1 MDPNDRGPE
10 EQDSGSTTR
19 AIPLIAGEY
28 LLTVNPVDGSEIE
41 PCPPGEH
48 PGAPRRRTP
57 ESRAERERA
66 AVAPLP
72 TGISLPDLPLLERTA
87 ERERLL
93 QLLRRGRSV
102 RLTGAPGSGRSSLLA
117 AVATECADLAPD
129 GVIRLSGCRRT
140 ASDVLYELF
149 AAVHDAPRHRPD
161 RAELEEAVRGVGAIV
176 LLDDAEFGGQ
186 ALDSLLDATPEC
198 AFLIAAA
205 PGSPAPSA
213 DAPLEE
219 VALSGIS
226 RAACRELMEHIV
238 RRPLTEDEAGWVGD
252 LWFESE
258 GLPLR
263 FVQAGALLRQRDAEA
278 EAARTAADGGG
289 DGDGAAGGD
298 GGDGGDGGEADT
310 EDAGSAE
317 GNGPAGA
324 PLPTLAEGAAP
335 AALLAAR
342 LSESTREVLRFAVA
356 LGGVLPHPAHLPA
369 LVDDADADAS
379 LGELLACGLVTTAGT
394 YYRLAPDV
402 TGQLADAGY
411 ADGADDRARTAAQH
425 YAWWTGHP
433 SVTPERVAQEAEA
446 VLAAVQ
452 GARRGGHASAA
463 VLLARTAAPI
473 LAASLH
479 WGPWERILRGG
490 QEAARTAG
498 EVAEEAYFHHDLGVL
513 ALCTGHLDRARA
525 ELEASIG
532 LRGVLADRRG
542 TVAGRRALALVEDR
556 FTIEA
561 EGGPDKAAGGFGD
574 GGKALGGS
582 LPAVAVPPAAP
593 DASTPPA
600 LPRRQS
606 TAKPPGASVPR
617 PVAPAAAQ
625 TPSGPQ
631 STGST
636 PALDKLPPA
645 LAVPPVTVGSAF
657 DETPGGGTFGS
668 EALTRP
674 TPLARTAHGADGP
687 DDGRRGPRGLA
698 LRGARRNVF
707 AAGAGALLAALV
719 GTVVTIGMTS
729 GSEEPAGSVNPAVT
743 SREDDGIT
751 VDEPAPSSSD
761 ERGKKPGASS
771 APAVPGG
778 PSGSGTG
785 SASPETSESDEASEE
800 TEEENGTTSGGGGE
814 DTEKPGGSTT
824 SGGGSGGAGG
834 SESGGS
840 DSGGTESGGSESGG
854 TGSGGTESGGS
865 ESGGSDSGG
874 TEPGGSDSP
883 SPSPSTSTPSEPT
896 TGGAGGSVTASGTA
910 SNTAAPSSG
919 QASQESTESP
929 LI

>member
-1 MDPNDRGPE
+1 MDPNDRGSE
-10 EQDSGSTTR
+10 DQDSGSTTR

-41 PCPPGEH
+41 PCPPGER

-72 TGISLPDLPLLERTA
+72 AGISLPDLPLLERTA

-129 GVIRLSGCRRT
+129 GVIRLSGTQRT
-140 ASDVLYELF
+140 AADVLYELF

-161 RAELEEAVRGVGAIV
+161 RAELEEAVRGVGAVV
-176 LLDDAEFGGQ
+176 LLDDIEFGGQ

-198 AFLIAAA
+198 AFLITVA
-205 PGSPAPSA
+205 PEAPAPSA

-226 RAACRELMEHIV
+226 RSACRELMEHIV

-278 EAARTAADGGG
+278 ARP
-289 DGDGAAGGD
+289 AAGGD
-298 GGDGGDGGEADT
+298 GSGGDEADAEDGEA
-310 EDAGSAE
+310 AGSAE
-317 GNGPAGA
+317 STGRSGRTGS

-394 YYRLAPDV
+394 YHRLAPDV
-402 TGQLADAGY
+402 AGQLADAGY

-452 GARRGGHASAA
+452 GAQRGGHASAA
-463 VLLARTAAPI
+463 VLLARTAAPM

-556 FTIEA
+556 FVIES
-561 EGGPDKAAGGFGD
+561 EGGRDKAAGGLGEA
-574 GGKALGGS
+574 GKALGGA
-582 LPAVAVPPAAP
+582 LPAVAVPPAAA

-600 LPRRQS
+600 LPRRPTPAKQS
-606 TAKPPGASVPR
+606 GASVP
-617 PVAPAAAQ
+617 PAVAPA
-625 TPSGPQ
+625 PSGPQ
-631 STGST
+631 TTGGT
-636 PALDKLPPA
+636 PRLDKLPPA

-657 DETPGGGTFGS
+657 DEAPGSGTYGS

-674 TPLARTAHGADGP
+674 TPFVRTAHGAAGP

-698 LRGARRNVF
+698 IRGARRNVF

-729 GSEEPAGSVNPAVT
+729 GSEEPAGNVNPAVT

-751 VDEPAPSSSD
+751 VDEPAPDDGD
-761 ERGKKPGASS
+761 ERGEKPGASS
-771 APAVPGG
+771 APAVPGE
-778 PSGSGTG
+778 PSDSGTG
-785 SASPETSESDEASEE
+785 SADPEASGTGEPSEE
-800 TEEENGTTSGGGGE
+800 AEEESGTTSGGAGK

-824 SGGGSGGAGG
+824 SGGGSGG
-834 SESGGS
+834 SDSGGS
-840 DSGGTESGGSESGG
+840 DSGGSGAGGAGDPDDEDPPSGG
-854 TGSGGTESGGS
+854 TSGDPGS
-865 ESGGSDSGG
+865 EDPP
-874 TEPGGSDSP
+874 PGDESP
-883 SPSPSTSTPSEPT
+883 SPSPSTSTSSEPT

-910 SNTAAPSSG
+910 SDSAAPSSG
-919 QASQESTESP
+919 QASQDSTESP
-929 LI
+929 VI

>member
-1 MDPNDRGPE
+1 MDPNHTGSE
-10 EQDSGSTTR
+10 EQDSGAITR

-41 PCPPGEH
+41 PCPPGKR
-48 PGAPRRRTP
+48 PGTPRRRTA

-87 ERERLL
+87 EREHLL
-93 QLLRRGRSV
+93 RLLRRGRSV

-117 AVATECADLAPD
+117 AVAAECADLAPD
-129 GVIRLSGCRRT
+129 GVIRLSGCQRT
-140 ASDVLYELF
+140 PGDLLYELF

-161 RAELEEAVRGVGAIV
+161 RAGLEAAVRGVGAVV
-176 LLDDAEFGGQ
+176 LLDDIEFGGR

-198 AFLIAAA
+198 AFLITAT
-205 PGSPAPSA
+205 PDTPAPSA

-219 VALSGIS
+219 VSLSGIS
-226 RAACRELMEHIV
+226 RAACRDLMERIV
-238 RRPLTEDEAGWVGD
+238 RRPLTEDEAQWVAD

-278 EAARTAADGGG
+278 EDSGRTAAGGG
-289 DGDGAAGGD
+289 DGDGG
-298 GGDGGDGGEADT
+298 
-310 EDAGSAE
+310 AGSAGE
-317 GNGPAGA
+317 TAEAGRAGA
-324 PLPTLAEGAAP
+324 SLPTLAEGAAP

-342 LSESTREVLRFAVA
+342 LSEPTREVLRFAVA

-394 YYRLAPDV
+394 HYRLAPDV
-402 TGQLADAGY
+402 AGQLAAAGY
-411 ADGADDRARTAAQH
+411 ADGADDRARAAARH

-452 GARRGGHASAA
+452 GAQRGGHASAA

-473 LAASLH
+473 LAASLY
-479 WGPWERILRGG
+479 WSAWERMLRGG

-513 ALCTGHLDRARA
+513 ALCAGHLDRARA

-556 FTIEA
+556 SALEA
-561 EGGPDKAAGGFGD
+561 GD
-574 GGKALGGS
+574 GPGGAPESGKAPGGL
-582 LPAVAVPPAAP
+582 LPAVAVPPASPAP
-593 DASTPPA
+593 VPPA
-600 LPRRQS
+600 
-606 TAKPPGASVPR
+606 ASVP
-617 PVAPAAAQ
+617 PAAPA
-625 TPSGPQ
+625 PPGPQ
-631 STGST
+631 TTGST
-636 PALDKLPPA
+636 PTLGKLPPA

-657 DETPGGGTFGS
+657 DETSGS

-674 TPLARTAHGADGP
+674 TPFVRTAYGEGGP
-687 DDGRRGPRGLA
+687 AAGRRDTRGLA
-698 LRGARRNVF
+698 LLGARRNIF

-729 GSEEPAGSVNPAVT
+729 GGEEPTGSVNPAVT

-751 VDEPAPSSSD
+751 VEEPPPSPSG
-761 ERGKKPGASS
+761 EREEKPGASS
-771 APAVPGG
+771 SPTAPGTPSADGTSPAAPGG
-778 PSGSGTG
+778 ASTSSG
-785 SASPETSESDEASEE
+785 E
-800 TEEENGTTSGGGGE
+800 TEEVEETAGTSTGSTRQPTRTTTGPGTPTDTRKPDGGTTEPEETPGESSTQPEDPPSESEEPTGDPGDTGGE
-814 DTEKPGGSTT
+814 
-824 SGGGSGGAGG
+824 
-834 SESGGS
+834 
-840 DSGGTESGGSESGG
+840 
-854 TGSGGTESGGS
+854 
-865 ESGGSDSGG
+865 
-874 TEPGGSDSP
+874 
-883 SPSPSTSTPSEPT
+883 TPN
-896 TGGAGGSVTASGTA
+896 GGTA
-910 SNTAAPSSG
+910 SASEPVPSSVAPVAG
-919 QASQESTESP
+919 SEPGPQASGESP
-929 LI
+929 VI

>member
-1 MDPNDRGPE
+1 MDPNDRGSE
-10 EQDSGSTTR
+10 DQDSGSTTR

-28 LLTVNPVDGSEIE
+28 LLTINPVDGSEIE
-41 PCPPGEH
+41 PCPPGER

-57 ESRAERERA
+57 DSRAERERA

-72 TGISLPDLPLLERTA
+72 AGISLPDLPLLERTA

-129 GVIRLSGCRRT
+129 GVIRLSGTQRT
-140 ASDVLYELF
+140 AADVLYELF

-161 RAELEEAVRGVGAIV
+161 RAELEEAVRGVGAVV
-176 LLDDAEFGGQ
+176 LLDDVEFGGQ

-198 AFLIAAA
+198 AFLITAA
-205 PGSPAPSA
+205 PDAPAPSA

-219 VALSGIS
+219 VVLSGIS
-226 RAACRELMEHIV
+226 RSACRELMERIV
-238 RRPLTEDEAGWVGD
+238 RRPLTEDEVGWLGD

-278 EAARTAADGGG
+278 ARP
-289 DGDGAAGGD
+289 AAGGD
-298 GGDGGDGGEADT
+298 GSGGDEADAEDDEAA
-310 EDAGSAE
+310 EDAGRS
-317 GNGPAGA
+317 GRTGS

-394 YYRLAPDV
+394 YHRLAPDV
-402 TGQLADAGY
+402 AGQLADAGY
-411 ADGADDRARTAAQH
+411 ADGADDRARTAARH

-452 GARRGGHASAA
+452 GAQRGGHASAA
-463 VLLARTAAPI
+463 VLLARTAAPM
-473 LAASLH
+473 LAASLL

-556 FTIEA
+556 FAIEA
-561 EGGPDKAAGGFGD
+561 EGGRDKAAGGPGD
-574 GGKALGGS
+574 AGKALGGS

-600 LPRRQS
+600 LPRRPTPAKQS
-606 TAKPPGASVPR
+606 GASVPP
-617 PVAPAAAQ
+617 PVAPV
-625 TPSGPQ
+625 PPGPQ
-631 STGST
+631 TTGST
-636 PALDKLPPA
+636 PRLDKLPPA

-657 DETPGGGTFGS
+657 DETPGSGTFGS

-674 TPLARTAHGADGP
+674 TPFVRTAHGAAGP

-698 LRGARRNVF
+698 IRGARRNVF

-729 GSEEPAGSVNPAVT
+729 GSEEPAGNVNPAVT

-751 VDEPAPSSSD
+751 VDEPAPDDGD
-761 ERGKKPGASS
+761 ERGEKPGASS
-771 APAVPGG
+771 APAVPGE
-778 PSGSGTG
+778 PSDSGTG
-785 SASPETSESDEASEE
+785 SASPGASDSGDASEE
-800 TEEENGTTSGGGGE
+800 TEEENDTTSGGAGE
-814 DTEKPGGSTT
+814 PTETT
-824 SGGGSGGAGG
+824 
-834 SESGGS
+834 
-840 DSGGTESGGSESGG
+840 TR
-854 TGSGGTESGGS
+854 
-865 ESGGSDSGG
+865 
-874 TEPGGSDSP
+874 
-883 SPSPSTSTPSEPT
+883 PSTPTPTKKPTTRPTETENETDEPTDPPTETEGETSEPPGEPEPPGDS
-896 TGGAGGSVTASGTA
+896 TGGGSVTASGTA
-910 SNTAAPSSG
+910 SDSAAPSSG
-919 QASQESTESP
+919 QVSQDSAESP
-929 LI
+929 VI

>member
-117 AVATECADLAPD
+117 AVAAECADLAPD

-161 RAELEEAVRGVGAIV
+161 RAELEEAVRGVGAVV

-198 AFLIAAA
+198 AFLITAA
-205 PGSPAPSA
+205 PGAPAPSA

-238 RRPLTEDEAGWVGD
+238 RRPLTEDEAAWVGD

-278 EAARTAADGGG
+278 AA
-289 DGDGAAGGD
+289 
-298 GGDGGDGGEADT
+298 DGGEADG
-310 EDAGSAE
+310 EDAGNAE
-317 GNGPAGA
+317 DAGGTEGSGRAGA

-342 LSESTREVLRFAVA
+342 LSDSTREVLRFAVA

-452 GARRGGHASAA
+452 GAKRGGHASAA
-463 VLLARTAAPI
+463 VLLARTAAPM

-556 FTIEA
+556 FAIEA
-561 EGGPDKAAGGFGD
+561 EGGPDKAGKAAGGPGD
-574 GGKALGGS
+574 GGKDPGGP
-582 LPAVAVPPAAP
+582 LPAVVVPPAAP

-606 TAKPPGASVPR
+606 TVKPPGAFPPPPS
-617 PVAPAAAQ
+617 AAQ

-657 DETPGGGTFGS
+657 DETPGDGTFGS

-674 TPLARTAHGADGP
+674 TPFVRTAHGEGGP
-687 DDGRRGPRGLA
+687 EDGRRGPRGLA
-698 LRGARRNVF
+698 LRGTRRNVF

-771 APAVPGG
+771 APAVPGE

-785 SASPETSESDEASEE
+785 SASPDASESDDASEE
-800 TEEENGTTSGGGGE
+800 TEEEKGTTSGGGE
-814 DTEKPGGSTT
+814 KDTEKPGGSNT
-824 SGGGSGGAGG
+824 SGGGSGGQDEDSPPPADDPGDPDDED
-834 SESGGS
+834 SSSGNT
-840 DSGGTESGGSESGG
+840 SG
-854 TGSGGTESGGS
+854 
-865 ESGGSDSGG
+865 
-874 TEPGGSDSP
+874 EPGGEDPSPGDESP
-883 SPSPSTSTPSEPT
+883 SPSPPPSTPSEPT

-919 QASQESTESP
+919 QASQDSTESP
-929 LI
+929 VI

>member
-10 EQDSGSTTR
+10 EQDSGSITR

-48 PGAPRRRTP
+48 PGAPHRRTP
-57 ESRAERERA
+57 GSRAERERA

-102 RLTGAPGSGRSSLLA
+102 RLTGAPGSGRTSLLA
-117 AVATECADLAPD
+117 AVAAECADLAPD
-129 GVIRLSGCRRT
+129 GVIRLNGCRRT

-149 AAVHDAPRHRPD
+149 AAVHEAPRHRPD
-161 RAELEEAVRGVGAIV
+161 RAELEEAVRGVGAVV
-176 LLDDAEFGGQ
+176 LLDDAEFGGE

-198 AFLIAAA
+198 AFLITAE
-205 PGSPAPSA
+205 PGAPAPSA

-238 RRPLTEDEAGWVGD
+238 RRPLTEDEAAWVGD

-263 FVQAGALLRQRDAEA
+263 FVQAGALLRQRDAES
-278 EAARTAADGGG
+278 
-289 DGDGAAGGD
+289 
-298 GGDGGDGGEADT
+298 GDGGEADGGNAG
-310 EDAGSAE
+310 DAGGAE
-317 GNGPAGA
+317 GSGRAGA

-342 LSESTREVLRFAVA
+342 LSDSTREVLRFAVA

-411 ADGADDRARTAAQH
+411 AEGADDRARTAAQH

-452 GARRGGHASAA
+452 GAKRGGHASAA
-463 VLLARTAAPI
+463 VLLARTAAPM

-556 FTIEA
+556 FAIEA
-561 EGGPDKAAGGFGD
+561 EGGPEKAGKAAGEPGD
-574 GGKALGGS
+574 GGEALGGP
-582 LPAVAVPPAAP
+582 LPVVVPPAAP
-593 DASTPPA
+593 DASAPPA

-606 TAKPPGASVPR
+606 TAKPPGAFP
-617 PVAPAAAQ
+617 PPPAAQ
-625 TPSGPQ
+625 TPPGPQ
-631 STGST
+631 STGGT
-636 PALDKLPPA
+636 PSLDKLPPA

-674 TPLARTAHGADGP
+674 TPFVRPGYGEDGP

-719 GTVVTIGMTS
+719 GTVVTIGMTA
-729 GSEEPAGSVNPAVT
+729 GGEEPAGNVNPAVT

-771 APAVPGG
+771 APAVPGE
-778 PSGSGTG
+778 PSGSETG
-785 SASPETSESDEASEE
+785 SASPDASESDDASGE
-800 TEEENGTTSGGGGE
+800 TEEERGTTSGGGE
-814 DTEKPGGSTT
+814 KDTEKPGGSTT

-834 SESGGS
+834 SDSGGS
-840 DSGGTESGGSESGG
+840 DSGGSDSGGS
-854 TGSGGTESGGS
+854 GSGGSGSGGS
-865 ESGGSDSGG
+865 DSGGSDSGGSDSGGSDSGGSDSGG
-874 TEPGGSDSP
+874 TEPGGSD

-896 TGGAGGSVTASGTA
+896 TGGAGGSVSASGPA
-910 SNTAAPSSG
+910 PSTAAPSSG
-919 QASQESTESP
+919 QASQDSTESP
-929 LI
+929 VI

>member
-87 ERERLL
+87 EREHLL

-117 AVATECADLAPD
+117 AVAAECADLAPD
-129 GVIRLSGCRRT
+129 GVVRLSGRQRT
-140 ASDVLYELF
+140 AADVLYELF
-149 AAVHDAPRHRPD
+149 AAVHDTPRHRPD
-161 RAELEEAVRGVGAIV
+161 RAELEEAVRGVGAVV
-176 LLDDAEFGGQ
+176 LLDDVEFGGQ
-186 ALDSLLDATPEC
+186 ALDSLLGATPEC
-198 AFLIAAA
+198 AFLITVV
-205 PGSPAPSA
+205 PGAPAPSA

-238 RRPLTEDEAGWVGD
+238 RRPLTEEEAGWTGD

-263 FVQAGALLRQRDAEA
+263 FIQAGALLRQRDAEA
-278 EAARTAADGGG
+278 AEAARTAVG
-289 DGDGAAGGD
+289 DD
-298 GGDGGDGGEADT
+298 GGDGGSGDGEAGTEDAEDD

-317 GNGPAGA
+317 GSGRAGA
-324 PLPTLAEGAAP
+324 TLPTLAEGAAP

-342 LSESTREVLRFAVA
+342 LSESTREVLRFALA

-402 TGQLADAGY
+402 AGQLADAGY

-433 SVTPERVAQEAEA
+433 SVTPERVSQEAEA

-452 GARRGGHASAA
+452 GAQRGGHASAA

-556 FTIEA
+556 FAIEA
-561 EGGPDKAAGGFGD
+561 EGGPDKAAGGPGD
-574 GGKALGGS
+574 GGKALGGA
-582 LPAVAVPPAAP
+582 LPAVAVPPA
-593 DASTPPA
+593 
-600 LPRRQS
+600 LPRRP
-606 TAKPPGASVPR
+606 TPVKPSGASVP
-617 PVAPAAAQ
+617 PTVAPA
-625 TPSGPQ
+625 PSGPQ
-631 STGST
+631 TTGGT
-636 PALDKLPPA
+636 PTLDELPPA
-645 LAVPPVTVGSAF
+645 LAVPPVTVGGAF
-657 DETPGGGTFGS
+657 DETPGSGTSGS

-674 TPLARTAHGADGP
+674 TPFVRTAHGEGGQY
-687 DDGRRGPRGLA
+687 DGRRGPHGLA
-698 LRGARRNVF
+698 VRGARRNVF

-761 ERGKKPGASS
+761 ERGEKPGASS
-771 APAVPGG
+771 APAVPGA
-778 PSGSGTG
+778 PSSSGTG
-785 SASPETSESDEASEE
+785 SADPEASGTGEPSEE
-800 TEEENGTTSGGGGE
+800 AEEDGTTSGGAGE
-814 DTEKPGGSTT
+814 PTRTTTRPSTPTQTKKPTTEPT
-824 SGGGSGGAGG
+824 
-834 SESGGS
+834 E
-840 DSGGTESGGSESGG
+840 TESE
-854 TGSGGTESGGS
+854 T
-865 ESGGSDSGG
+865 
-874 TEPGGSDSP
+874 
-883 SPSPSTSTPSEPT
+883 SEPT
-896 TGGAGGSVTASGTA
+896 GSPTETEGETSGPTGEPDPPGDSTGGGSVTASGTA
-910 SNTAAPSSG
+910 SNSAAPSSG
-919 QASQESTESP
+919 QAFRDSTESP
-929 LI
+929 VI

>member
-48 PGAPRRRTP
+48 PGAPSRRTP

-117 AVATECADLAPD
+117 AVAAECADLAPD

-161 RAELEEAVRGVGAIV
+161 RAELEEAVRGVGAVV
-176 LLDDAEFGGQ
+176 LLDDVEFGGQ

-198 AFLIAAA
+198 AFLVTAA
-205 PGSPAPSA
+205 PGAPAPSA

-219 VALSGIS
+219 IALSGIS

-238 RRPLTEDEAGWVGD
+238 RRPLTEDEAAWVGD

-278 EAARTAADGGG
+278 AA
-289 DGDGAAGGD
+289 
-298 GGDGGDGGEADT
+298 GGDGGDGGEADSGNV
-310 EDAGSAE
+310 EDAGGTGGS
-317 GNGPAGA
+317 GRAGA

-342 LSESTREVLRFAVA
+342 LSGSTREVLRFAVA

-402 TGQLADAGY
+402 AGQLADAGY

-433 SVTPERVAQEAEA
+433 SVTPERAAQEAEA

-452 GARRGGHASAA
+452 GAKRGGHASAA
-463 VLLARTAAPI
+463 VLLARTAAPM

-479 WGPWERILRGG
+479 WGSWERILRGG

-556 FTIEA
+556 FAIEA
-561 EGGPDKAAGGFGD
+561 EGGPGKADRAGKEAGGPG
-574 GGKALGGS
+574 GAGKAPGGP
-582 LPAVAVPPAAP
+582 LPAVVVPSAAPGAPAAP
-593 DASTPPA
+593 A
-600 LPRRQS
+600 LPGRQS
-606 TAKPPGASVPR
+606 TAKPPGAFPPPSVAQTP
-617 PVAPAAAQ
+617 PAAQ
-625 TPSGPQ
+625 TPPGPQ
-631 STGST
+631 STGGT

-657 DETPGGGTFGS
+657 DETPGDGTFGS

-674 TPLARTAHGADGP
+674 TPFVRPAYGEDGP

-698 LRGARRNVF
+698 LRGTRRNVF

-761 ERGKKPGASS
+761 ERGEKPGASS

-785 SASPETSESDEASEE
+785 SASPEASEPDDASGE
-800 TEEENGTTSGGGGE
+800 TEEEKGTTSGGGGE
-814 DTEKPGGSTT
+814 
-824 SGGGSGGAGG
+824 
-834 SESGGS
+834 
-840 DSGGTESGGSESGG
+840 
-854 TGSGGTESGGS
+854 
-865 ESGGSDSGG
+865 
-874 TEPGGSDSP
+874 P
-883 SPSPSTSTPSEPT
+883 SRTPTRSSEPT
-896 TGGAGGSVTASGTA
+896 PTKKPPTEPTETADEPEDPTTEPEDPTTEPEDPTGSPDDTDPPSGTTSASGPA
-910 SNTAAPSSG
+910 PSTAAPSG
-919 QASQESTESP
+919 DQASRGSVESTV
-929 LI
+929 I

>member
-1 MDPNDRGPE
+1 MDPNNRGSE

-41 PCPPGEH
+41 PCPPGGH
-48 PGAPRRRTP
+48 PGTPRRRTP

-66 AVAPLP
+66 SVAPLP
-72 TGISLPDLPLLERTA
+72 AGISLPDLPLLERTA

-93 QLLRRGRSV
+93 QLLRHGRSV

-140 ASDVLYELF
+140 AADVLYELF
-149 AAVHDAPRHRPD
+149 AAVHDAPRNRPE
-161 RAELEEAVRGVGAIV
+161 RAELEEAVRGVGAVV

-186 ALDSLLDATPEC
+186 ALDSLLDVTPEC
-198 AFLIAAA
+198 AFLITAA
-205 PGSPAPSA
+205 PGAPAPSA
-213 DAPLEE
+213 GAPLEE
-219 VALSGIS
+219 VTLSGIS

-278 EAARTAADGGG
+278 AEAR
-289 DGDGAAGGD
+289 AGGA
-298 GGDGGDGGEADT
+298 GGEAD
-310 EDAGSAE
+310 AGSA
-317 GNGPAGA
+317 GDTGSAGGSGRTGVR
-324 PLPTLAEGAAP
+324 LPTLAEGAAP

-342 LSESTREVLRFAVA
+342 LSGSTREVLRFAVA

-452 GARRGGHASAA
+452 GAQRGGHASAA
-463 VLLARTAAPI
+463 VLLARTAAPV

-513 ALCTGHLDRARA
+513 ALCTAHLDRARV

-556 FTIEA
+556 LAIGA
-561 EGGPDKAAGGFGD
+561 EGGPDKAAAGYGD
-574 GGKALGGS
+574 GGKAPGGA
-582 LPAVAVPPAAP
+582 LPAVAVPPAEPGAL
-593 DASTPPA
+593 APPA
-600 LPRRQS
+600 LPRRP
-606 TAKPPGASVPR
+606 TPAKPSGALVPT
-617 PVAPAAAQ
+617 PVAPA
-625 TPSGPQ
+625 PSGPQ
-631 STGST
+631 STGGT
-636 PALDKLPPA
+636 PASDKLPPA
-645 LAVPPVTVGSAF
+645 LAVAPVTVGSAF
-657 DETPGGGTFGS
+657 EETPGGGTFGA
-668 EALTRP
+668 E
-674 TPLARTAHGADGP
+674 
-687 DDGRRGPRGLA
+687 
-698 LRGARRNVF
+698 
-707 AAGAGALLAALV
+707 
-719 GTVVTIGMTS
+719 
-729 GSEEPAGSVNPAVT
+729 
-743 SREDDGIT
+743 
-751 VDEPAPSSSD
+751 
-761 ERGKKPGASS
+761 
-771 APAVPGG
+771 
-778 PSGSGTG
+778 
-785 SASPETSESDEASEE
+785 
-800 TEEENGTTSGGGGE
+800 
-814 DTEKPGGSTT
+814 
-824 SGGGSGGAGG
+824 
-834 SESGGS
+834 
-840 DSGGTESGGSESGG
+840 
-854 TGSGGTESGGS
+854 
-865 ESGGSDSGG
+865 
-874 TEPGGSDSP
+874 
-883 SPSPSTSTPSEPT
+883 
-896 TGGAGGSVTASGTA
+896 
-910 SNTAAPSSG
+910 
-919 QASQESTESP
+919 
-929 LI
+929 

>member
-1 MDPNDRGPE
+1 MDPNDRGSE
-10 EQDSGSTTR
+10 DQDSGSTTR

-72 TGISLPDLPLLERTA
+72 AGISLPDLPLLERTA

-129 GVIRLSGCRRT
+129 GVIRLSGTQRT
-140 ASDVLYELF
+140 AADVLYELF

-161 RAELEEAVRGVGAIV
+161 RAELEEAVRGVGAVV
-176 LLDDAEFGGQ
+176 LLDDVEFGGQ

-198 AFLIAAA
+198 AFLITAA
-205 PGSPAPSA
+205 PDAPAPSA
-213 DAPLEE
+213 DAPLEK
-219 VALSGIS
+219 VVLSGIS
-226 RAACRELMEHIV
+226 RSACRELMEHIV
-238 RRPLTEDEAGWVGD
+238 RRPLTEDEVGWVGD

-278 EAARTAADGGG
+278 ARA
-289 DGDGAAGGD
+289 AAGGD
-298 GGDGGDGGEADT
+298 GSGGEADA
-310 EDAGSAE
+310 EDDEDDEAAGGA
-317 GNGPAGA
+317 GNAGGSGRTGS

-394 YYRLAPDV
+394 YHRLAPDV
-402 TGQLADAGY
+402 AGQLADAGY
-411 ADGADDRARTAAQH
+411 ADGADDRARTAARH

-452 GARRGGHASAA
+452 GAQRGGHASAA
-463 VLLARTAAPI
+463 VLLARTAAPM

-479 WGPWERILRGG
+479 WGHWERILRGG

-556 FTIEA
+556 FAIEA
-561 EGGPDKAAGGFGD
+561 EGGRDKAAGRPGD
-574 GGKALGGS
+574 GGIALGGA

-593 DASTPPA
+593 GASTPPA
-600 LPRRQS
+600 LPRRPTPAKQS
-606 TAKPPGASVPR
+606 GASVPP
-617 PVAPAAAQ
+617 PVAPA
-625 TPSGPQ
+625 PSGPQ
-631 STGST
+631 TTGST
-636 PALDKLPPA
+636 PRLDKLPPA

-657 DETPGGGTFGS
+657 DETPGSGTFGS

-674 TPLARTAHGADGP
+674 TPFVRTAHGAGGP
-687 DDGRRGPRGLA
+687 GDGRRGPRGLA
-698 LRGARRNVF
+698 IRGARRNVF

-729 GSEEPAGSVNPAVT
+729 GGEEPAGNVNPAVT

-751 VDEPAPSSSD
+751 VDESAPDDGD
-761 ERGKKPGASS
+761 ERGEEPGASS
-771 APAVPGG
+771 APAVPGE
-778 PSGSGTG
+778 PSDSGTG
-785 SASPETSESDEASEE
+785 SADPEASGTGEPSEE
-800 TEEENGTTSGGGGE
+800 AEEERDTTSGGAGE
-814 DTEKPGGSTT
+814 PTETT
-824 SGGGSGGAGG
+824 
-834 SESGGS
+834 
-840 DSGGTESGGSESGG
+840 TR
-854 TGSGGTESGGS
+854 
-865 ESGGSDSGG
+865 
-874 TEPGGSDSP
+874 
-883 SPSPSTSTPSEPT
+883 TSTPTPTRKPT
-896 TGGAGGSVTASGTA
+896 TRPTETGNETDEPADPPTETGNETDEPSGEPEPPGDSTGSGSVTASGTA
-910 SNTAAPSSG
+910 SDSAAPSSG
-919 QASQESTESP
+919 QMSQDSAESP
-929 LI
+929 VI

>member
-57 ESRAERERA
+57 ASRAERERA

-117 AVATECADLAPD
+117 AVAAECADLAPD

-198 AFLIAAA
+198 AFLIVAA
-205 PGSPAPSA
+205 PGAPAPSA

-226 RAACRELMEHIV
+226 RAACRELMEYIV

-263 FVQAGALLRQRDAEA
+263 FVQAGALLRQRDAGAA

-289 DGDGAAGGD
+289 DSDGAD
-298 GGDGGDGGEADT
+298 GGDDGYDGETGA
-310 EDAGSAE
+310 EDAGSTE
-317 GNGPAGA
+317 GGGRAGA

-574 GGKALGGS
+574 GGKALGGP
-582 LPAVAVPPAAP
+582 LPAVAVPPAVP

-606 TAKPPGASVPR
+606 TAKPPGASVPQ

-631 STGST
+631 TTGST

-674 TPLARTAHGADGP
+674 TPLVRTAHGADGP

-761 ERGKKPGASS
+761 ERGEKPGTSS

-778 PSGSGTG
+778 PSGSGTEP
-785 SASPETSESDEASEE
+785 ASPGASEPGDTSEE
-800 TEEENGTTSGGGGE
+800 TEEENGTTSGGGE
-814 DTEKPGGSTT
+814 KDTEKPGGSTT
-824 SGGGSGGAGG
+824 SGGGSGGQDEDSPPPADG
-834 SESGGS
+834 SGDPDDEDSS
-840 DSGGTESGGSESGG
+840 SGGTSGDPGSE
-854 TGSGGTESGGS
+854 
-865 ESGGSDSGG
+865 DPP
-874 TEPGGSDSP
+874 PGGESP
-883 SPSPSTSTPSEPT
+883 SPSPSASTPSEPT

-910 SNTAAPSSG
+910 SSTAAPSSG
-919 QASQESTESP
+919 QASQDSTESP
-929 LI
+929 VI